1 MDEPLDDF
9 EALVSRA
16 VEGEVGA
23 LAELLAGQ
31 QAWLTEFVSSRLDR
45 RLSARLDVG
54 DIVQEVLVEAA
65 GKLPDYLAR
74 SPIPFTAW
82 IKQIAIERMT
92 YVHRVHV
99 VAGKRSVRREV
110 AVTRSNEWS
119 SDSLSAFHPR
129 SREKTPSSYVAG
141 KELYGEVARLMKGL
155 PDTYQ
160 ELLRL
165 RFIEQLSAKEI
176 AGTLGITEQAVRMRQ
191 LRALRQL
198 RDLLEPSGPGD
209 QGS

>member
-23 LAELLAGQ
+23 LAELLTGQ
-31 QAWLTEFVSSRLDR
+31 QVWLTEFVATRLDR
-45 RLSARLDVG
+45 RLSSRLDVG

-65 GKLPDYLAR
+65 ARLPEYLAR
-74 SPIPFTAW
+74 SPIPFTGW

-110 AVTRSNEWS
+110 STTSSNGWS
-119 SDSLSAFHPR
+119 SDSAVAFHPK

-141 KELYGEVARLMKGL
+141 KELYGVVAELMKEL
-155 PDTYQ
+155 PDCDQ

-176 AGTLGITEQAVRMRQ
+176 AATLGITDQAVRMRQ

-198 RDLLEPSGPGD
+198 RELLEESGPGETVA
-209 QGS
+209 

>member
-1 MDEPLDDF
+1 MHEPLDDF

-23 LAELLAGQ
+23 LAQLLAGQ
-31 QAWLTEFVSSRLDR
+31 QVWLTEFVSTRLDR

-92 YVHRVHV
+92 SPGACR
-99 VAGKRSVRREV
+99 GRQ
-110 AVTRSNEWS
+110 
-119 SDSLSAFHPR
+119 AFDPPR
-129 SREKTPSSYVAG
+129 SLDGRFE
-141 KELYGEVARLMKGL
+141 RLVV
-155 PDTYQ
+155 
-160 ELLRL
+160 
-165 RFIEQLSAKEI
+165 RFPTGISPQI
-176 AGTLGITEQAVRMRQ
+176 AG
-191 LRALRQL
+191 
-198 RDLLEPSGPGD
+198 
-209 QGS
+209 